1 MTTLAAAKTTGVNV
15 GPFALPFLFILMW
28 SSGYV
33 VGKLALP
40 YAGPFTLLFL
50 RFGVAALVL
59 LVMALVT
66 RAPWPRQWKAYAHL
80 VVVGLLIQ
88 ALQFSSLYT
97 GLKLGVSAGVSAL
110 IVGTMP
116 LFTALGASAFLG
128 ERVSARQWLGLAG
141 GLCGVLLVVADKI
154 GAGATGW
161 AGCGAV
167 VLALAGITLGTLY
180 QKKYC
185 AGMDLRTG
193 GCVQLGVASV
203 VALALSLRVEGF
215 QVEWTPTLLLAS
227 GWLSVVN
234 SIGAISLLF
243 FMMRKGEASKVAS
256 LFYLI
261 PGVTALLGFALLGET
276 MSVLAVAGFVV
287 TAGAVY
293 VCTRQDRRQSRQPCA
308 A

>member
-1 MTTLAAAKTTGVNV
+1 MTTLTASKATGAIAA
-15 GPFALPFLFILMW
+15 PFALPFLFILMW

-33 VGKLALP
+33 VGKIA
-40 YAGPFTLLFL
+40 LLFL

-59 LVMALVT
+59 LVVALLT
-66 RAPWPRQWKAYAHL
+66 RAPWPANWKQLAHL

-88 ALQFSSLYT
+88 ALQFSGLYT
-97 GLKLGVSAGVSAL
+97 GLKLGVTAGVSAL

-116 LFTALGASAFLG
+116 LFTALGASVFLD

-141 GLCGVLLVVADKI
+141 GLCGVVLVVGDKV
-154 GAGATGW
+154 GPGSAGL
-161 AGCGAV
+161 AGYGAV
-167 VLALAGITLGTLY
+167 LLALAGIALGTLY

-185 AGMDLRTG
+185 PGMDLRTG
-193 GCVQLGVASV
+193 GCVQLGVAGI
-203 VALALSLRVEGF
+203 VALVLSLQVEGF
-215 QVEWTPTLLLAS
+215 QVQWTPALLLAS

-261 PGVTALLGFALLGET
+261 PGVTALLGLAVLGET
-276 MSVLAVAGFVV
+276 LSMMAVAGFVV

-293 VCTRQDRRQSRQPCA
+293 VCTR
-308 A
+308 

>member
-1 MTTLAAAKTTGVNV
+1 MTTLTASKATGAMAA
-15 GPFALPFLFILMW
+15 PFALPFLFILMW

-33 VGKLALP
+33 VGKIALP

-59 LVMALVT
+59 LIVALLT
-66 RAPWPRQWKAYAHL
+66 GAPWPANRKQVAHL

-88 ALQFSSLYT
+88 ALQFSGLYT

-116 LFTALGASAFLG
+116 LFTALGASVFLD

-141 GLCGVLLVVADKI
+141 GLCGVLLVVSDKV
-154 GAGATGW
+154 GAGS
-161 AGCGAV
+161 AGLAGYGAV
-167 VLALAGITLGTLY
+167 LLALAGITLGTLY

-203 VALALSLRVEGF
+203 VALALSLQVEGF
-215 QVEWTPTLLLAS
+215 QVQWTPALLLAS

-261 PGVTALLGFALLGET
+261 PGVTALLGFAVLGET
-276 MSVLAVAGFVV
+276 LSVMAVAGFVV

-293 VCTRQDRRQSRQPCA
+293 VCTRATNRDGR
-308 A
+308 

>member
-1 MTTLAAAKTTGVNV
+1 MTTLTASKTAPVHA
-15 GPFALPFLFILMW
+15 GPFALPLLFILMW

-59 LVMALVT
+59 FVAALVT
-66 RAPWPRQWKAYAHL
+66 RAPWPANGRQYAHL

-88 ALQFSSLYT
+88 ALQFSGLYT
-97 GLKLGVSAGVSAL
+97 GLNLGVSAGVSAL
-110 IVGTMP
+110 MVGTMP
-116 LFTALGASAFLG
+116 LFTALGASVFLH
-128 ERVSARQWLGLAG
+128 ERVSTRQWLGLAG
-141 GLCGVLLVVADKI
+141 GLFGVALVVADKI
-154 GAGATGW
+154 GASD
-161 AGCGAV
+161 AGPAAYGAV
-167 VLALAGITLGTLY
+167 LLALAGITLGTLY

-193 GCVQLGVASV
+193 GCVQLAVASI
-203 VALALSLRVEGF
+203 VALVLSLQVEGF
-215 QVEWTPTLLLAS
+215 QVQLTPALLLAS
-227 GWLSVVN
+227 GWLSIVN

-261 PGVTALLGFALLGET
+261 PGVTAVLGFALLGET
-276 MSVLAVAGFVV
+276 LSVMAVAGFLV
-287 TAGAVY
+287 TAAAVY
-293 VCTRQDRRQSRQPCA
+293 VCTRTAPDRK
-308 A
+308 

>member
-1 MTTLAAAKTTGVNV
+1 MTTLNLSRTAVVDAA
-15 GPFALPFLFILMW
+15 PFALPLLFILMW

-33 VGKLALP
+33 VGKIALP

-50 RFGVAALVL
+50 RFGTAALILL
-59 LVMALVT
+59 LVALLT
-66 RAPWPRQWKAYAHL
+66 RAPWPSGWKQYAHL

-97 GLKLGVSAGVSAL
+97 GLRLGVTAGAAAL

-128 ERVSARQWLGLAG
+128 ERVSARQWCGLVG
-141 GLCGVLLVVADKI
+141 GLLGVVLVVFDKV
-154 GAGATGW
+154 GAGSAAW
-161 AGCGAV
+161 AGYGAL

-185 AGMDLRTG
+185 SGMDLRSG
-193 GCVQLGVASV
+193 GCVQLGVASL
-203 VALALSLRVEGF
+203 VALALSLWVEGF
-215 QVEWTPTLLLAS
+215 QVRWTPTLLLAS
-227 GWLSVVN
+227 GWLSIVN

-276 MSVLAVAGFVV
+276 MSVLALAGFVV

-293 VCTRQDRRQSRQPCA
+293 VCTR
-308 A
+308 